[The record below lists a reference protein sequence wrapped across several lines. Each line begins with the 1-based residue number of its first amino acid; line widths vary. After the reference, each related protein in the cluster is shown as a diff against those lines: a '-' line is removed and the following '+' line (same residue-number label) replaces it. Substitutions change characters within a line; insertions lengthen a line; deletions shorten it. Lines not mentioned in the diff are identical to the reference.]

1 MLPTSPRT
9 SAVTRST
16 WSSCSWRS
24 RRNSRTKLVVRFL
37 KITPR
42 GSRPTVTCSTTSLP
56 AAPQSQQRVNM
67 KIEVFHGKVRKAKSK
82 IWKPEWY
89 FRFQGGNNRNQ
100 GGGGEG
106 YKKLASAVNAV
117 ESILAKVKAA
127 FK

>member
-1 MLPTSPRT
+1 
-9 SAVTRST
+9 
-16 WSSCSWRS
+16 
-24 RRNSRTKLVVRFL
+24 
-37 KITPR
+37 
-42 GSRPTVTCSTTSLP
+42 
-56 AAPQSQQRVNM
+56 M

-127 FK
+127 FKSIDTVVTHEDGTEETFHFVSLATGNVLSGRRFAYHRRAYGMLVSVSVVPPKTKKT